1 MTLAGPTILVVE
13 DEPLIRLS
21 ATEALDA
28 LGFVVLEAGNAEEA
42 IAVLEIVTD
51 VSVVFTDVQMPGAMD
66 GVALAAVIRQRWPN
80 MAIVVTSGQ
89 VRPAEVEVPA
99 GTDFLTKPYLID
111 ELIAKL
117 GGGCGYGS
125 EGADHHPA

>member
-1 MTLAGPTILVVE
+1 MALAGPTILVVE
-13 DEPLIRLS
+13 DEPLIRLCTT
-21 ATEALDA
+21 AALDA

-66 GVALAAVIRQRWPN
+66 GVALAAVIRERWPN

-89 VRPAEVEVPA
+89 VRPAEVELPSR
-99 GTDFLTKPYLID
+99 TNFLTKPYLID

-117 GGGCGYGS
+117 WQLRVRK
-125 EGADHHPA
+125 